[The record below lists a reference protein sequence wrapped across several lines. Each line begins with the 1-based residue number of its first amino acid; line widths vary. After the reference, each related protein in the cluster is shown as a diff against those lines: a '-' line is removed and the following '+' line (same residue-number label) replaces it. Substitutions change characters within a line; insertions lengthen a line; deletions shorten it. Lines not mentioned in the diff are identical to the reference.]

1 MVLTVAIRNDQV
13 KDEAGVSEGTTE
25 TKEEDTLR
33 DRDPAAM
40 KRDLPG
46 QDPGT
51 TYQPQQWSGK
61 IGKRA

>member
-1 MVLTVAIRNDQV
+1 VELIVAIRKDQV
-13 KDEAGVSEGTTE
+13 KDETGVSEGTTE
-25 TKEEDTLR
+25 TKDEDTSR
-33 DRDPAAM
+33 DIDPAAM

-46 QDPGT
+46 QDPGA